1 LKLLTRARKLSIET
15 LQQKT
20 VIYFDNNST
29 TNIAPEIS
37 KSMKFFVSESCE
49 EFSLFE
55 QKLQETI
62 EKARQN
68 LAKLIGAESSDEI
81 FFTSSGTESIRQAV
95 SIALKANSG
104 KKHLI
109 TTKVE
114 HESTRNIFDQLQK
127 KGFQVTWLEVDEHGF
142 LDLDELKRSLHHKD
156 TCLVSLMTANDKTGV
171 IFPVDEA
178 SKIVKEF
185 SNAFFH
191 SDGAIAVG
199 KIPINLRESGI
210 DLFSLSGH
218 KFHAPKGIG
227 ALYVNRRILKSLS
240 EPPFAEYQ
248 LPIRKIVGIGEAAL
262 IAANLEPMNT
272 IEKLREK
279 LEKGLIELL
288 PDAKIIGAS
297 NKRLPNTSMI
307 SFPKMNGEL
316 IKTELKTY
324 GVFVSTA
331 SACDPHSS
339 SHLFVM
345 QSMDIPYDEVMG
357 TVRFSLGRYNNQA
370 EVDFVIKA
378 MLEIINKMKKW
389 AF

>member
-1 LKLLTRARKLSIET
+1 MKLFA
-15 LQQKT
+15 
-20 VIYFDNNST
+20 
-29 TNIAPEIS
+29 
-37 KSMKFFVSESCE
+37 SEFCE
-49 EFSLFE
+49 EFSLLE
-55 QKLQETI
+55 QKIQETI

-95 SIALKANSG
+95 SIALKVNPD

-114 HESTRNIFDQLQK
+114 HESTRDIFDELQT
-127 KGFQVTWLEVDEHGF
+127 KGFQVTWLEVDENGF

-171 IFPVDEA
+171 IFPVDQA
-178 SKIVKEF
+178 LKIVKES

-199 KIPINLRESGI
+199 KIPINLRESKI

-218 KFHAPKGIG
+218 KFHAPKGVG
-227 ALYVNRRILKSLS
+227 ALYVNRKILRSLARL
-240 EPPFAEYQ
+240 PFTEYP
-248 LPIRKIVGIGEAAL
+248 LPIRKIVGIGEAARV
-262 IAANLEPMNT
+262 AANLEPMNT

-279 LEKGLIELL
+279 LENGLIEIF
-288 PDAKIIGAS
+288 PDAKVIGAS

-307 SFPKMNGEL
+307 SFPKINGEL
-316 IKTELKTY
+316 IKTELKAC

-331 SACDPHSS
+331 SACDPNSS
-339 SHLFVM
+339 SHLSVM
-345 QSMDIPYDEVMG
+345 QSMDIPYDEIMG

-370 EVDFVIKA
+370 EVDFVIKT
-378 MLEIINKMKKW
+378 MSEIISKIKKW